1 MRGFLLLLYSFPF
14 FSFSL
19 RKRKQA
25 TSAAGQRLAHLLFS
39 ALFPLLPPP
48 PSPSPFS
55 RFTALSLS
63 LPISVVIA
71 ALDAAKGAGAY
82 KTILDCSERNV
93 SFYER
98 AGLARK
104 EVQMVKYY

>member
-48 PSPSPFS
+48 PPPPPFPGSP
-55 RFTALSLS
+55 LSLS

>member
-1 MRGFLLLLYSFPF
+1 VRGFLLLLYSFPF

-55 RFTALSLS
+55 RFTALSL
-63 LPISVVIA
+63 PISVVIA

>member
-1 MRGFLLLLYSFPF
+1 MSLVFSLFPF
-14 FSFSL
+14 ERGNRQPPRQGRGSLTFFSPPFSP
-19 RKRKQA
+19 
-25 TSAAGQRLAHLLFS
+25 SC
-39 ALFPLLPPP
+39 PPP
-48 PSPSPFS
+48 PPPPPFPGSP
-55 RFTALSLS
+55 LSLS

>member
-1 MRGFLLLLYSFPF
+1 M
-14 FSFSL
+14 
-19 RKRKQA
+19 
-25 TSAAGQRLAHLLFS
+25 
-39 ALFPLLPPP
+39 PPP

-55 RFTALSLS
+55 RFTALS